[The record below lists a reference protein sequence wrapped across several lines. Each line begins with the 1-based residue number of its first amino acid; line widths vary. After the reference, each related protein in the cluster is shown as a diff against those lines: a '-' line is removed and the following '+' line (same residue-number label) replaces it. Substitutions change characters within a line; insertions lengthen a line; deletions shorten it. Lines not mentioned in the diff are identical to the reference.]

1 MVEGADGAWTC
12 GLGCLL
18 ACMHVRPFEEQGGAG
33 LSRGELG
40 AVVQELGAGF
50 SQVAIF
56 QKLILMSPE
65 IWKSN
70 PAFPSI

>member
-1 MVEGADGAWTC
+1 MVEGADGALTC
-12 GLGCLL
+12 GLGCPL
-18 ACMHVRPFEEQGGAG
+18 ACMHVRPFEEQGGAA
-33 LSRGELG
+33 LSRGGLG

-70 PAFPSI
+70 LAFQSI

>member
-1 MVEGADGAWTC
+1 
-12 GLGCLL
+12 
-18 ACMHVRPFEEQGGAG
+18 MHVRPFEEQGGAG